1 LHPRFEKR
9 DLYSRKEL
17 LEQQQKAKF
26 LTDELEKP
34 LNVHR
39 WRKLE
44 CTDPET
50 YELDSENSISTE
62 ETHSEN

>member
-1 LHPRFEKR
+1 
-9 DLYSRKEL
+9 
-17 LEQQQKAKF
+17 
-26 LTDELEKP
+26 

-50 YELDSENSISTE
+50 YELIQKI
-62 ETHSEN
+62 